1 MKANFNVKK
10 INEQESTEKPTT
22 EEHKQLTEA
31 EFEEY
36 IRKSGSAG
44 SFMVFRSDND
54 KKSELGIDE
63 V

>member
-1 MKANFNVKK
+1 MKGNFKVKK
-10 INEQESTEKPTT
+10 IKELENIENKID
-22 EEHKQLTEA
+22 EEGKQLTEA

-44 SFMVFRSDND
+44 SFMVFRSDRN
-54 KKSELGIDE
+54 KESELGIDE